1 MCFSTLLSSPALGY
15 SGSMSPRKHIIIRY
29 VDPELV
35 DAEYT
40 TDSPEE
46 ADELLEMA
54 HARRPWA
61 RVTIYDDEGL
71 RMRWVH
77 ETDQVL
83 ALVKGCH

>member
-1 MCFSTLLSSPALGY
+1 MSASCPQPHHPAILALPPPPY
-15 SGSMSPRKHIIIRY
+15 TIIRDM
-29 VDPELV
+29 DPELV

-61 RVTIYDDEGL
+61 RVTIHDEEG
-71 RMRWVH
+71 RVN
-77 ETDQVL
+77 
-83 ALVKGCH
+83 

>member
-1 MCFSTLLSSPALGY
+1 MEARVGIAYTEGVVKRCMTLEQIANVTSTSAARIMVLY
-15 SGSMSPRKHIIIRY
+15 PRKRAIT
-29 VDPELV
+29 PWS

-61 RVTIYDDEGL
+61 RVTIYDD
-71 RMRWVH
+71 
-77 ETDQVL
+77 
-83 ALVKGCH
+83 KGRVRRS